1 MGESRPAEQLMLSL
15 LIVAIVVF
23 ALVQRRRCRYS
34 FRNLSASI
42 DGRNYHWDRRD
53 YRWDRWSERFEHK
66 AERFERK
73 LQRKFDRQTRKYGVD
88 SADPR
93 HDEAP
98 PAFKTEAERQ
108 AYRRARRRAA
118 AEAGF
123 YIHLMWY
130 GLVIGLLFWINVL
143 TSSAYLWFLWPAG
156 FWGFGVISHFSAVF
170 GWRWIHQRVFVPAIE
185 REVQRE
191 VQQEKEVLR
200 TEKQASLDELT
211 ASFAHEIRNPI
222 AAARSLVQQM
232 GEDPTSTENVEYA
245 RVALDEL
252 ARVERSVSHLLKFA
266 KEEDYHFENVNLAG
280 VLDGALQQMR
290 AKLESNAVTVSRSYL
305 NGPVVRADADKLRQV
320 FSNIIDN
327 AIDSMAEVKSDR
339 RIDLAIQ
346 NTTDQNGHAMAMV
359 RVRDNGC
366 GIQEDRIAKIFN
378 PFYTSKPNGTGLG
391 LGIAKKVLDAHRG
404 AIEVSSRAGE
414 GTEFRVSIPLADD
427 IRSYSRDGSE
437 KPVAPLTGEHAVQA
451 ATRNGD
457 TAVQP

>member
-1 MGESRPAEQLMLSL
+1 MSFCGVTDVSF
-15 LIVAIVVF
+15 LIIAIIIF
-23 ALVQRRRCRYS
+23 ALVQRRRCWHW
-34 FRNLSASI
+34 L
-42 DGRNYHWDRRD
+42 RNYSSGVEAPNYHSDHWSR
-53 YRWDRWSERFEHK
+53 RFEYR
-66 AERFERK
+66 AEQFERK
-73 LQRKFDRQTRKYGVD
+73 MQRRFDRQTRKYGVAT
-88 SADPR
+88 ADLR
-93 HDEAP
+93 QDDAT

-123 YIHLMWY
+123 YVHLMWY

-143 TSSAYLWFLWPAG
+143 TGSAYLWFLWPAT
-156 FWGFGVISHFSAVF
+156 FWGFGVISHFTAVF

-191 VQQEKEVLR
+191 VQQEREVLR

-232 GEDPTSTENVEYA
+232 GEDPTSGENVEYA

-290 AKLESNAVTVSRSYL
+290 AKLEANAVTVSRSYL

-327 AIDSMAEVKSDR
+327 AIDALAEVKADR
-339 RIDLAIQ
+339 RLDLAIQ
-346 NTTDQNGHAMAMV
+346 NGGEQSGRAVMGVV
-359 RVRDNGC
+359 RLRDNGC
-366 GIQEDRIAKIFN
+366 GIPDDRVAKIFN
-378 PFYTSKPNGTGLG
+378 PFYTSKENGTGLG

-404 AIEVSSRAGE
+404 TIEVSSRVGE
-414 GTEFRVSIPLADD
+414 GTEFRVSIPRADAARD
-427 IRSYSRDGSE
+427 YSRSASDQLNSSGSLE
-437 KPVAPLTGEHAVQA
+437 PSSTNQLPVQS
-451 ATRNGD
+451 
-457 TAVQP
+457 

>member
-1 MGESRPAEQLMLSL
+1 MLSL
-15 LIVAIVVF
+15 LIIAIVVF
-23 ALVQRRRCRYS
+23 ALVQRRRCRHWSWNYS
-34 FRNLSASI
+34 SSI
-42 DGRNYHWDRRD
+42 GGPNSYS
-53 YRWDRWSERFEHK
+53 DRWSRRFENK
-66 AERFERK
+66 ADKFERR
-73 LQRKFDRQTRKYGVD
+73 LQRKFDHQTRKYGVA

-93 HDEAP
+93 QDDTTP
-98 PAFKTEAERQ
+98 TFKTEAERQ

-123 YIHLMWY
+123 YVHLMWY

-143 TSSAYLWFLWPAG
+143 TGSAYLWFLWPAA
-156 FWGFGVISHFSAVF
+156 FWGFGVISHFTAVF

-232 GEDPTSTENVEYA
+232 GEDPTSAENVEYA
-245 RVALDEL
+245 RVAMDEL

-266 KEEDYHFENVNLAG
+266 KEEDYHFENVNLAN
-280 VLDGALQQMR
+280 VVDGALQQMR
-290 AKLESNAVTVSRSYL
+290 AKLEANSVTVSRSYL

-327 AIDSMAEVKSDR
+327 AIDSMADVKSDR
-339 RIDLAIQ
+339 RIELAIQ
-346 NTTDQNGHAMAMV
+346 NADDQNGRGGLGMV
-359 RVRDNGC
+359 RLRDNGC
-366 GIQEDRIAKIFN
+366 GIPDDRIAKIFN

-404 AIEVSSRAGE
+404 TIEVSSRAGE
-414 GTEFRVSIPLADD
+414 GTEFRVSIPLADAA
-427 IRSYSRDGSE
+427 REYNRKGNE
-437 KPVAPLTGEHAVQA
+437 KVNSPVPNQRADAASSPGDNNHAA
-451 ATRNGD
+451 
-457 TAVQP
+457 

>member
-1 MGESRPAEQLMLSL
+1 MWETAQL
-15 LIVAIVVF
+15 LIVAIVVI
-23 ALVQRRRCRYS
+23 ALIQRRRCRQLFWNHPSRVETPDHYS
-34 FRNLSASI
+34 
-42 DGRNYHWDRRD
+42 
-53 YRWDRWSERFEHK
+53 DRWSRHFEHT
-66 AERFERK
+66 AEKFERK
-73 LQRKFDRQTRKYGVD
+73 LRRKMDRQTRKYGGA
-88 SADPR
+88 SADP
-93 HDEAP
+93 HEDEAAP
-98 PAFKTEAERQ
+98 TFKTEEQRQ

-123 YIHLMWY
+123 YVHLMWY

-143 TSSAYLWFLWPAG
+143 TGPGYLWFLWPAA
-156 FWGFGVISHFSAVF
+156 FWGFGVISHFTAVF
-170 GWRWIHQRVFVPAIE
+170 GWRWIHQQVFVPAIE

-266 KEEDYHFENVNLAG
+266 KEEDYHFENVNLAS
-280 VLDGALQQMR
+280 VLDGALLQMR
-290 AKLESNAVTVSRSYL
+290 AKLEANAVTVSRSYL

-327 AIDSMAEVKSDR
+327 AIDAMTQVKSDR
-339 RIDLAIQ
+339 RIELAIQ
-346 NTTDQNGHAMAMV
+346 SVNGQNGRATMGMV
-359 RVRDNGC
+359 RLRDNGC
-366 GIQEDRIAKIFN
+366 GIPDDHIAKIFN

-404 AIEVSSRAGE
+404 TIEVSSHAGE
-414 GTEFRVSIPLADD
+414 GTEFRVSVPLADSA
-427 IRSYSRDGSE
+427 RESRNNGEQVSS
-437 KPVAPLTGEHAVQA
+437 PLSNERADASSRADNDYAG
-451 ATRNGD
+451 
-457 TAVQP
+457 

>member
-1 MGESRPAEQLMLSL
+1 MLTL
-15 LIVAIVVF
+15 LIIGIVVF
-23 ALVQRRRCRYS
+23 ALVQRHRCRHWGWDYS
-34 FRNLSASI
+34 R
-42 DGRNYHWDRRD
+42 GVGGPNYDSD
-53 YRWDRWSERFEHK
+53 NWSRHFQQK
-66 AERFERK
+66 AEKFERK
-73 LQRKFDRQTRKYGVD
+73 LQRKFDHQTRKYGEGRSD
-88 SADPR
+88 SR
-93 HDEAP
+93 EDELP
-98 PAFKTEAERQ
+98 PELKTEAERQ
-108 AYRRARRRAA
+108 AYRRARVRAA

-123 YIHLMWY
+123 YVHLMWY
-130 GLVIGLLFWINVL
+130 GLVFGLLFWINIL
-143 TSSAYLWFLWPAG
+143 TGSAYLWFLWPAA
-156 FWGFGVISHFSAVF
+156 FWGFGVISHFTAVF

-185 REVQRE
+185 REVRRE

-290 AKLESNAVTVSRSYL
+290 AKLEANVVTVSRSYL

-327 AIDSMAEVKSDR
+327 AIDAMAEVKSDR
-339 RIDLAIQ
+339 RIELAIQ
-346 NTTDQNGHAMAMV
+346 STADQSGRPAMALV
-359 RVRDNGC
+359 RLRDNGC
-366 GIQEDRIAKIFN
+366 GIADDRIAKIFN
-378 PFYTSKPNGTGLG
+378 PFYTSKSNGTGLG

-404 AIEVSSRAGE
+404 TIEVSSREGE
-414 GTEFRVSIPLADD
+414 GSEFRVSVPPADAARD
-427 IRSYSRDGSE
+427 YSRNGSE
-437 KPVAPLTGEHAVQA
+437 NIDSLIAGQRADTPSSSGNSDHAA
-451 ATRNGD
+451 
-457 TAVQP
+457 

>member
-1 MGESRPAEQLMLSL
+1 MLSL
-15 LIVAIVVF
+15 LIIAIVVF
-23 ALVQRRRCRYS
+23 ALVQRRRCRHWSWNYS
-34 FRNLSASI
+34 SSI
-42 DGRNYHWDRRD
+42 GGPNSYS
-53 YRWDRWSERFEHK
+53 DRWSRRFENK
-66 AERFERK
+66 ADKFERR
-73 LQRKFDRQTRKYGVD
+73 LQRKFDHQTRKYGVA

-93 HDEAP
+93 QDDTTP
-98 PAFKTEAERQ
+98 TFKTEAERQ

-123 YIHLMWY
+123 YVHLMWY

-143 TSSAYLWFLWPAG
+143 TGSAYLWFLWPAA
-156 FWGFGVISHFSAVF
+156 FWGFGVISHFTAVF

-232 GEDPTSTENVEYA
+232 GEDPTSAENVEYA
-245 RVALDEL
+245 RVAMDEL

-266 KEEDYHFENVNLAG
+266 KEEDYHFENVNLAN
-280 VLDGALQQMR
+280 VVDGALQQMR
-290 AKLESNAVTVSRSYL
+290 AKLEANSVTVSRSYL

-327 AIDSMAEVKSDR
+327 AIDSMADVKSDR
-339 RIDLAIQ
+339 RIELAIQ
-346 NTTDQNGHAMAMV
+346 NADDQNGRGGLGMV
-359 RVRDNGC
+359 RLRDNGC
-366 GIQEDRIAKIFN
+366 GIPDDRIAKIFN
-378 PFYTSKPNGTGLG
+378 PFYTSKPNSTGLG

-404 AIEVSSRAGE
+404 TIEVSSRAGE
-414 GTEFRVSIPLADD
+414 GTEFRVSIPLADAA
-427 IRSYSRDGSE
+427 REYNRKGNE
-437 KPVAPLTGEHAVQA
+437 KVNSPVPNQRADAASSPGDNNHAA
-451 ATRNGD
+451 
-457 TAVQP
+457 

>member
-1 MGESRPAEQLMLSL
+1 VSL
-15 LIVAIVVF
+15 LIIAIIVF
-23 ALVQRRRCRYS
+23 ALVQRRRCRHGFCS
-34 FRNLSASI
+34 PSSGI
-42 DGRNYHWDRRD
+42 DDANYHA
-53 YRWDRWSERFEHK
+53 DRWSRRFEYR
-66 AERFERK
+66 AEKFERK
-73 LQRKFDRQTRKYGVD
+73 MQSKFDRQTRKYGVA

-93 HDEAP
+93 QDDGT
-98 PAFKTEAERQ
+98 PAFKTEAERE

-123 YIHLMWY
+123 YVHLMWY

-143 TSSAYLWFLWPAG
+143 TGSGYPWFLWPAA
-156 FWGFGVISHFSAVF
+156 FWGFGVISHFTAVF

-232 GEDPTSTENVEYA
+232 GEDLTSTENVEYA

-266 KEEDYHFENVNLAG
+266 KEEDYHFENANLAS

-290 AKLESNAVTVSRSYL
+290 AKLEANTVTVSRSYL

-327 AIDSMAEVKSDR
+327 AIDAMAGVKSDR
-339 RIDLAIQ
+339 RMDLAIQ
-346 NTTDQNGHAMAMV
+346 SVTDQKGRGGMGMV
-359 RVRDNGC
+359 RLRDNGC
-366 GIQEDRIAKIFN
+366 GIPDDRIAKIFN
-378 PFYTSKPNGTGLG
+378 PFYTSKQNGTGLG
-391 LGIAKKVLDAHRG
+391 LGVAKKVIDAHRG
-404 AIEVSSRAGE
+404 QIQVNSKVGT
-414 GTEFRVSIPLADD
+414 GTEFILGIP
-427 IRSYSRDGSE
+427 RSDAARETAQLEGDEAEDS
-437 KPVAPLTGEHAVQA
+437 APQSDNGHVDVETPA
-451 ATRNGD
+451 AINAAPAAPATTQNLRARN
-457 TAVQP
+457 

>member
-1 MGESRPAEQLMLSL
+1 MLSL
-15 LIVAIVVF
+15 LIIAIIVF
-23 ALVQRRRCRYS
+23 ALVQRRRCRHSLWNYS
-34 FRNLSASI
+34 GIA
-42 DGRNYHWDRRD
+42 DGRNCGSDHWSR
-53 YRWDRWSERFEHK
+53 RFEHR
-66 AERFERK
+66 AEKFERK
-73 LQRKFDRQTRKYGVD
+73 LQRKFDRQTRKYGIA

-93 HDEAP
+93 RDDP
-98 PAFKTEAERQ
+98 IPSFKSEPERE

-123 YIHLMWY
+123 YVHLMWY
-130 GLVIGLLFWINVL
+130 GLVIGLLFWINIL
-143 TSSAYLWFLWPAG
+143 TGPAYLWFLWPAA
-156 FWGFGVISHFSAVF
+156 FWGFGVISHFTAVF

-185 REVQRE
+185 REVRRE

-232 GEDPTSTENVEYA
+232 GEDPISTENVEYA

-266 KEEDYHFENVNLAG
+266 KEEDYRFENVNLAG

-290 AKLESNAVTVSRSYL
+290 SKLEANGVTVSRSYI

-327 AIDSMAEVKSDR
+327 AIDAMAEVKSDR
-339 RIDLAIQ
+339 RIELAIQ
-346 NTTDQNGHAMAMV
+346 VPTDQNGRANIGLV
-359 RVRDNGC
+359 TLRDNGC
-366 GIQEDRIAKIFN
+366 GIPDDRVAKIFN

-404 AIEVSSRAGE
+404 TIDVSSRAGA
-414 GTEFRVSIPLADD
+414 GTEFRVAIPLADAARD
-427 IRSYSRDGSE
+427 YSRNSDEQVNS
-437 KPVAPLTGEHAVQA
+437 PAGEHR
-451 ATRNGD
+451 TEPSSSSIGNGHL
-457 TAVQP
+457 V

>member
-1 MGESRPAEQLMLSL
+1 MLSL
-15 LIVAIVVF
+15 LIIAVVIF
-23 ALVQRRRCRYS
+23 ALVQRRRCRRWTWKYPGGINSQNYYS
-34 FRNLSASI
+34 
-42 DGRNYHWDRRD
+42 
-53 YRWDRWSERFEHK
+53 DRWSRRFENQAHK
-66 AERFERK
+66 FEQK
-73 LQRKFDRQTRKYGVD
+73 MQRKFDHQTRKYGVA

-93 HDEAP
+93 QDEA
-98 PAFKTEAERQ
+98 ARSFKSEAERQ

-123 YIHLMWY
+123 YVHLMWY
-130 GLVIGLLFWINVL
+130 GLVIGLLFWINIL
-143 TSSAYLWFLWPAG
+143 TGSAYLWFLWPAA
-156 FWGFGVISHFSAVF
+156 FWGFGVVSHFTAVF

-232 GEDPTSTENVEYA
+232 GEDLTSAENVEYA

-252 ARVERSVSHLLKFA
+252 ARVERSVAHLLKFA
-266 KEEDYHFENVNLAG
+266 KEEDYHFENVNLAS
-280 VLDGALQQMR
+280 VVDGALQQMR
-290 AKLESNAVTVSRSYL
+290 AKLEANAVTVSRSYL

-327 AIDSMAEVKSDR
+327 AIDAMAEVKSDR
-339 RIDLAIQ
+339 RVELGIQ
-346 NTTDQNGHAMAMV
+346 SVSDENGRAGMGMV
-359 RVRDNGC
+359 RLRDNGC
-366 GIQEDRIAKIFN
+366 GIPDERIAKIFN

-404 AIEVSSRAGE
+404 TIEVSSRAGE
-414 GTEFRVSIPLADD
+414 GSEFRVSLPLADAA
-427 IRSYSRDGSE
+427 RDNS
-437 KPVAPLTGEHAVQA
+437 
-451 ATRNGD
+451 RNGSD
-457 TAVQP
+457 VVNAIAGNTHTGSLPNNTQNHGG

>member
-1 MGESRPAEQLMLSL
+1 MLSL
-15 LIVAIVVF
+15 LIIAVVVF
-23 ALVQRRRCRYS
+23 ALVQRRRCRHWQWSYPGHV
-34 FRNLSASI
+34 
-42 DGRNYHWDRRD
+42 DGPDCNS
-53 YRWDRWSERFEHK
+53 DRWSRRFEYK
-66 AERFERK
+66 AEKFEKR
-73 LQRKFDRQTRKYGVD
+73 LRNRMHRQTSKFGGD
-88 SADPR
+88 STDLHGEEPTRTFA
-93 HDEAP
+93 
-98 PAFKTEAERQ
+98 TEAERQ

-123 YIHLMWY
+123 YVHLMWY

-143 TSSAYLWFLWPAG
+143 TGWGYPWFLWPAA
-156 FWGFGVISHFSAVF
+156 FWGFGVISHFTAVF

-232 GEDPTSTENVEYA
+232 GEDPTSGENVEYA

-252 ARVERSVSHLLKFA
+252 GRVERSVSHLLKFA
-266 KEEDYHFENVNLAG
+266 KEEDYHFENVNLAN
-280 VLDGALQQMR
+280 VLDTALLQMR

-305 NGPVVRADADKLRQV
+305 NGPLVRADADKLRQV

-327 AIDSMAEVKSDR
+327 AVDAMTQVKSDR

-346 NTTDQNGHAMAMV
+346 SPTGTNGHAGIGIV
-359 RVRDNGC
+359 RLRDNGC
-366 GIQEDRIAKIFN
+366 GIPDDRIAKIFN

-404 AIEVSSRAGE
+404 TIEVSSRAGE
-414 GTEFRVSIPLADD
+414 GTEFRVSIPLAESP
-427 IRSYSRDGSE
+427 RQPSRTTAE
-437 KPVAPLTGEHAVQA
+437 KPDSTGHAGSA
-451 ATRNGD
+451 DGR
-457 TAVQP
+457 QPREQDHVR

>member
-1 MGESRPAEQLMLSL
+1 MLAL
-15 LIVAIVVF
+15 LIIGIMVF
-23 ALVQRRRCRYS
+23 ALVQRRRCRHSLWSYS
-34 FRNLSASI
+34 GGDGPNCDSA
-42 DGRNYHWDRRD
+42 
-53 YRWDRWSERFEHK
+53 RWSRRFEYH
-66 AERFERK
+66 AEKFERK
-73 LQRKFDRQTRKYGVD
+73 LQRKFDRQTRKYGVA

-93 HDEAP
+93 REETT
-98 PAFKTEAERQ
+98 PAFKADAELQ
-108 AYRRARRRAA
+108 AYRRARLRAA

-123 YIHLMWY
+123 YVHLMWY
-130 GLVIGLLFWINVL
+130 ALVIGLLFWINIL
-143 TSSAYLWFLWPAG
+143 TGSAYLWFLWPAA
-156 FWGFGVISHFSAVF
+156 FWGFGVISHFTAVF

-185 REVQRE
+185 RE

-290 AKLESNAVTVSRSYL
+290 SKLEANAVTVSRSYL

-327 AIDSMAEVKSDR
+327 AIDAMAEVKSDR
-339 RIDLAIQ
+339 RIELAIQ
-346 NTTDQNGHAMAMV
+346 STAGENGRAGMGLV
-359 RVRDNGC
+359 RMRDNGC
-366 GIQEDRIAKIFN
+366 GIADDRIAKIFN

-404 AIEVSSRAGE
+404 TIEVSSRTGE
-414 GTEFRVSIPLADD
+414 GTEFRILVPLAEAARD
-427 IRSYSRDGSE
+427 YS
-437 KPVAPLTGEHAVQA
+437 
-451 ATRNGD
+451 RNGD
-457 TAVQP
+457 EKIPSAAANQGTDISLPPVNSDHVG

>member
-1 MGESRPAEQLMLSL
+1 MLSL
-15 LIVAIVVF
+15 LIIAVVVF
-23 ALVQRRRCRYS
+23 ALVQRRRCRHWQWSYPGHV
-34 FRNLSASI
+34 
-42 DGRNYHWDRRD
+42 DGPDCNS
-53 YRWDRWSERFEHK
+53 DRWSRRFEYK
-66 AERFERK
+66 AEKFEKR
-73 LQRKFDRQTRKYGVD
+73 LRNRMYRQTSKFGGD
-88 SADPR
+88 STDL
-93 HDEAP
+93 HGDEPTRTFA
-98 PAFKTEAERQ
+98 TEAERQ

-123 YIHLMWY
+123 YVHLMWY

-143 TSSAYLWFLWPAG
+143 TGWGYPWFLWPAA
-156 FWGFGVISHFSAVF
+156 FWGFGVISHFTAVF

-232 GEDPTSTENVEYA
+232 GEDPTSGENVEYA

-252 ARVERSVSHLLKFA
+252 GRVERSVSHLLKFA
-266 KEEDYHFENVNLAG
+266 KEEDYHFENVNLAN
-280 VLDGALQQMR
+280 VLDTALLQMR

-305 NGPVVRADADKLRQV
+305 NGPLVRADADKLRQV

-327 AIDSMAEVKSDR
+327 AVDAMTQVKSDR

-346 NTTDQNGHAMAMV
+346 SPTGTNGHAGIGIV
-359 RVRDNGC
+359 RLRDNGC
-366 GIQEDRIAKIFN
+366 GIPDDRIAKIFN

-404 AIEVSSRAGE
+404 TIEVSSRAGE
-414 GTEFRVSIPLADD
+414 GTEFRVSIPLAESP
-427 IRSYSRDGSE
+427 RQPSRTTAE
-437 KPVAPLTGEHAVQA
+437 KPDSTGHAGSA
-451 ATRNGD
+451 DGR
-457 TAVQP
+457 QPREQDHVR

>member
-1 MGESRPAEQLMLSL
+1 MLSL
-15 LIVAIVVF
+15 IIIAIVVF
-23 ALVQRRRCRYS
+23 ALVQRHRCRRWFWNHS
-34 FRNLSASI
+34 GGV
-42 DGRNYHWDRRD
+42 DDPNYGS
-53 YRWDRWSERFEHK
+53 DRWSRRFEYK
-66 AERFERK
+66 AERFERR
-73 LQRKFDRQTRKYGVD
+73 LQRKFDRQTRKYGVT

-93 HDEAP
+93 QDESTP
-98 PAFKTEAERQ
+98 SFKTEVERQ

-123 YIHLMWY
+123 YVHLMWY

-143 TSSAYLWFLWPAG
+143 TSSSYLWFLWPAA
-156 FWGFGVISHFSAVF
+156 FWGFGVISHFTAVF

-290 AKLESNAVTVSRSYL
+290 AKLEANSVTVSRSYL
-305 NGPVVRADADKLRQV
+305 TGPVVRADADKLRQV

-327 AIDSMAEVKSDR
+327 AIDAMAEVKSDR
-339 RIDLAIQ
+339 RIELAIQ
-346 NTTDQNGHAMAMV
+346 GAADQNGHAGMGMV
-359 RVRDNGC
+359 KLRDNGC
-366 GIQEDRIAKIFN
+366 GIPDDRIAKIFN
-378 PFYTSKPNGTGLG
+378 PFYTSKANGTGLG

-404 AIEVSSRAGE
+404 TIEVSSHAGE
-414 GTEFRVSIPLADD
+414 GTEFRIAIPLADAA
-427 IRSYSRDGSE
+427 REYSRKGSGQVNSSN
-437 KPVAPLTGEHAVQA
+437 PGEQA
-451 ATRNGD
+451 SGASPANAND
-457 TAVQP
+457 SPVQP

>member
-1 MGESRPAEQLMLSL
+1 MLSL
-15 LIVAIVVF
+15 LIIAIVVF
-23 ALVQRRRCRYS
+23 ALVKQRRCRHWLGNYS
-34 FRNLSASI
+34 SHVDSP
-42 DGRNYHWDRRD
+42 D
-53 YRWDRWSERFEHK
+53 YDSDRWRRHFEYK
-66 AERFERK
+66 AEKFERE
-73 LQRKFDRQTRKYGVD
+73 LQRKFDRQTRKYGVA

-93 HDEAP
+93 QDHITP
-98 PAFKTEAERQ
+98 SFKTEAERQ

-123 YIHLMWY
+123 YVHLMWY

-143 TSSAYLWFLWPAG
+143 TGSSYLWFLWPAG
-156 FWGFGVISHFSAVF
+156 FWGFGVISHYTAVF

-266 KEEDYHFENVNLAG
+266 KEEDYHFENVNLAS
-280 VLDGALQQMR
+280 VLDGALLQMR
-290 AKLESNAVTVSRSYL
+290 SKLEANAVTVSRSYL
-305 NGPVVRADADKLRQV
+305 NGPVVRVDSDKLRQV

-327 AIDSMAEVKSDR
+327 AIDAMAEVKSGR
-339 RIDLAIQ
+339 RIELAIQ
-346 NTTDQNGHAMAMV
+346 SVTGQNGRTGMGMV
-359 RVRDNGC
+359 RLRDNGC
-366 GIQEDRIAKIFN
+366 GIPDDCIMKIFN

-404 AIEVSSRAGE
+404 TIEVSSRTGE
-414 GTEFRVSIPLADD
+414 GTEFQVSIPLAEPPHE
-427 IRSYSRDGSE
+427 SSRNGSE
-437 KPVAPLTGEHAVQA
+437 QVNSSASTERLDSPQQQESHA
-451 ATRNGD
+451 R
-457 TAVQP
+457 

>member
-1 MGESRPAEQLMLSL
+1 MLSL
-15 LIVAIVVF
+15 LIIGIVVF
-23 ALVQRRRCRYS
+23 ALIQRRRCRHFFWSYS
-34 FRNLSASI
+34 GGVHESN
-42 DGRNYHWDRRD
+42 
-53 YRWDRWSERFEHK
+53 RWSQRFEHH
-66 AERFERK
+66 AEKFERR
-73 LQRKFDRQTRKYGVD
+73 LQRKFDRQTRKYGLA

-93 HDEAP
+93 QEDAM

-108 AYRRARRRAA
+108 AYRRARLRAA

-123 YIHLMWY
+123 YVHLMWY
-130 GLVIGLLFWINVL
+130 GLVIGLLFWINIL
-143 TSSAYLWFLWPAG
+143 TGSAYLWFLWPAA
-156 FWGFGVISHFSAVF
+156 FWGFGVISHFTAVF

-232 GEDPTSTENVEYA
+232 GEDPISNENVEYA

-290 AKLESNAVTVSRSYL
+290 AKLETNAVTVSRSYL
-305 NGPVVRADADKLRQV
+305 NGPIIRADADKLRQV

-327 AIDSMAEVKSDR
+327 AIDAMAEVKSER
-339 RIDLAIQ
+339 RIELAIQ
-346 NTTDQNGHAMAMV
+346 SATDQNGRTGMGLV
-359 RVRDNGC
+359 RLRDNGC
-366 GIQEDRIAKIFN
+366 GIPDDRISKIFN
-378 PFYTSKPNGTGLG
+378 PFYTSKSNGTGLG

-404 AIEVSSRAGE
+404 TIEVSSRAGE
-414 GTEFRVSIPLADD
+414 GTEFRVSVPLADAARD
-427 IRSYSRDGSE
+427 HSRNGNE
-437 KPVAPLTGEHAVQA
+437 NLNAPVAAPY
-451 ATRNGD
+451 GD
-457 TAVQP
+457 ASSTPGDNPQVT

>member
-1 MGESRPAEQLMLSL
+1 MLSL
-15 LIVAIVVF
+15 LIIAIIIF
-23 ALVQRRRCRYS
+23 ALVQRQRCRHSLWNYS
-34 FRNLSASI
+34 GI
-42 DGRNYHWDRRD
+42 VDGRNCESDHWSR
-53 YRWDRWSERFEHK
+53 RFEHR
-66 AERFERK
+66 AEKFERK
-73 LQRKFDRQTRKYGVD
+73 LQRKFDRQTRKYGMA

-93 HDEAP
+93 RDDP
-98 PAFKTEAERQ
+98 NPSFKSDAERD
-108 AYRRARRRAA
+108 AYRRARHRAA

-130 GLVIGLLFWINVL
+130 GLVIGLLFWINIL
-143 TSSAYLWFLWPAG
+143 TGPAYLWFLWPAA
-156 FWGFGVISHFSAVF
+156 FWGFGVISHFTAVY

-185 REVQRE
+185 REVRRE

-232 GEDPTSTENVEYA
+232 GEDPVSSENVEYA

-266 KEEDYHFENVNLAG
+266 KEEDYNFENVNLAG

-290 AKLESNAVTVSRSYL
+290 SKLEANAVTVSRSYIS
-305 NGPVVRADADKLRQV
+305 GPVVRADADKLRQV

-327 AIDSMAEVKSDR
+327 AIDAMADVNGDR
-339 RIDLAIQ
+339 RIELAIQ
-346 NTTDQNGHAMAMV
+346 TPTDQNGRATAGLVML
-359 RVRDNGC
+359 RDNGC
-366 GIQEDRIAKIFN
+366 GIPDDRIAKIFN

-404 AIEVSSRAGE
+404 TIEVSTRAGA
-414 GTEFRVSIPLADD
+414 GAEFRVAIPLADAVRD
-427 IRSYSRDGSE
+427 YS
-437 KPVAPLTGEHAVQA
+437 
-451 ATRNGD
+451 RNGD
-457 TAVQP
+457 GQINSPASEHRTEPSSSSISNGHVV

>member
-1 MGESRPAEQLMLSL
+1 VSL
-15 LIVAIVVF
+15 LIVAIIIF
-23 ALVQRRRCRYS
+23 ALVQRHRCRHWFQNYS
-34 FRNLSASI
+34 TGV
-42 DGRNYHWDRRD
+42 DGPKWSSDHWRRH
-53 YRWDRWSERFEHK
+53 FEYK
-66 AERFERK
+66 AEKFERK
-73 LQRKFDRQTRKYGVD
+73 LQRKFDRQTRKYGTA
-88 SADPR
+88 STDPR
-93 HDEAP
+93 KDHGAP
-98 PAFKTEAERQ
+98 VLKSEAERQ
-108 AYRRARRRAA
+108 AYRRARQRAA

-123 YIHLMWY
+123 YVHLMWY

-143 TSSAYLWFLWPAG
+143 TGSAYLWFLWPAA
-156 FWGFGVISHFSAVF
+156 FWGFGVISHFTAVY

-185 REVQRE
+185 REVRRE

-245 RVALDEL
+245 HVALDEL

-290 AKLESNAVTVSRSYL
+290 SKLEANAVTVSRSYL

-320 FSNIIDN
+320 FSNVIDN
-327 AIDSMAEVKSDR
+327 AIDAMADVKSDR
-339 RIDLAIQ
+339 RIELAIQ
-346 NTTDQNGHAMAMV
+346 HVPGQNGRAGMGVV
-359 RVRDNGC
+359 RLRDNGC
-366 GIQEDRIAKIFN
+366 GIPDDRIAKIFN

-404 AIEVSSRAGE
+404 TIELSSHVGE
-414 GTEFRVSIPLADD
+414 GTEFRVSLPLIDAARD
-427 IRSYSRDGSE
+427 YSRNGIEQKHSAGPDERGDG
-437 KPVAPLTGEHAVQA
+437 AVP
-451 ATRNGD
+451 RD
-457 TAVQP
+457 SDDRSVQQ

>member
-1 MGESRPAEQLMLSL
+1 MLSL
-15 LIVAIVVF
+15 IIIAIVVF
-23 ALVQRRRCRYS
+23 ALIQRHRCRHWFSYHPG
-34 FRNLSASI
+34 RI
-42 DGRNYHWDRRD
+42 DAHEYGSE
-53 YRWDRWSERFEHK
+53 RWSR
-66 AERFERK
+66 RFERK
-73 LQRKFDRQTRKYGVD
+73 AEQFERKMQRRFDRQTRKYGVA

-93 HDEAP
+93 QEDTARS
-98 PAFKTEAERQ
+98 FKTDAERQ

-123 YIHLMWY
+123 YVHLMWY

-143 TSSAYLWFLWPAG
+143 TSSAYLWFLWPAA
-156 FWGFGVISHFSAVF
+156 FWGFGVISHFTAVF

-305 NGPVVRADADKLRQV
+305 TGPVVRADADKLRQV

-346 NTTDQNGHAMAMV
+346 SVTAQNGRPWMGMV
-359 RVRDNGC
+359 KLRDNGC
-366 GIQEDRIAKIFN
+366 GIPDDRIQKIFN

-404 AIEVSSRAGE
+404 TIEVSSHAGE
-414 GTEFRVSIPLADD
+414 GTEFRVAIPLADAA
-427 IRSYSRDGSE
+427 REYRNGTEQAHPSGSGE
-437 KPVAPLTGEHAVQA
+437 PAGVAPANA
-451 ATRNGD
+451 ND
-457 TAVQP
+457 SSVQP

>member
-1 MGESRPAEQLMLSL
+1 MLSL
-15 LIVAIVVF
+15 LIIAIVVF
-23 ALVQRRRCRYS
+23 ALVQQRRCRHWLWNYS
-34 FRNLSASI
+34 GRADGPDYAS
-42 DGRNYHWDRRD
+42 
-53 YRWDRWSERFEHK
+53 DRWSRHFEYK
-66 AERFERK
+66 AEKFERR
-73 LQRKFDRQTRKYGVD
+73 LQHKFDRQTRKYGMA

-93 HDEAP
+93 HDYITP
-98 PAFKTEAERQ
+98 SFKTEAERL

-123 YIHLMWY
+123 YVHLMWY

-143 TSSAYLWFLWPAG
+143 TGSGYLWFLWPTA
-156 FWGFGVISHFSAVF
+156 FWGFGVISHFTAVF
-170 GWRWIHQRVFVPAIE
+170 GWRWIHQRVFIPAIE

-232 GEDPTSTENVEYA
+232 GEDPTSVENVEYA

-266 KEEDYHFENVNLAG
+266 KEEDYHFENVNLAS
-280 VLDGALQQMR
+280 VLDGALLQMR
-290 AKLESNAVTVSRSYL
+290 AKLEANTVTVSRSYL

-327 AIDSMAEVKSDR
+327 AIDAMAEVKSDR
-339 RIDLAIQ
+339 RIELAIQ
-346 NTTDQNGHAMAMV
+346 SAAGQNGRAGIGMV
-359 RVRDNGC
+359 RLRDNGC
-366 GIQEDRIAKIFN
+366 GIPGDRINKIFN

-391 LGIAKKVLDAHRG
+391 LGIAKKVLDAHSG
-404 AIEVSSRAGE
+404 TIEMSSRVGE
-414 GTEFRVSIPLADD
+414 GTEFRVSIPLADSA
-427 IRSYSRDGSE
+427 R
-437 KPVAPLTGEHAVQA
+437 
-451 ATRNGD
+451 
-457 TAVQP
+457 